1 MSPFRHG
8 THYADAL
15 LPVSPY
21 TETAGT
27 FVNCE
32 GRSQAF
38 NGVVKPLGETR
49 PAWKVLRVLG
59 SLLGLPGFDFESI
72 DDVRASLPATA
83 EIVENLRN
91 ETRVAIVTPATR
103 IVRNRACRGHSDPL
117 RGPARAPGAGTAAD
131 RRCETTASAHERA
144 DACRGSVSR
153 KARRSKSGKAAARP
167 C

>member
-1 MSPFRHG
+1 MSPFRYG

-59 SLLGLPGFDFESI
+59 SLLGLPAGHSVTI
-72 DDVRASLPATA
+72 
-83 EIVENLRN
+83 NYY
-91 ETRVAIVTPATR
+91 TRVRQRDKRGHVFAQRAVEGQVSFVGRLGQKSRDVLVDIPIHFADRCTPAP
-103 IVRNRACRGHSDPL
+103 VL
-117 RGPARAPGAGTAAD
+117 QQTAD
-131 RRCETTASAHERA
+131 SHRRERA
-144 DACRGSVSR
+144 
-153 KARRSKSGKAAARP
+153 
-167 C
+167 